1 MLFRSN
7 DTKKWIVINPA
18 NLNKANSL
26 EELGNK
32 LDIALDEMV
41 FFGDGLNDLEAIE
54 RVGDGVAMGNAL
66 QIIKDKAKHVT
77 LSNNEDGIASYILKN
92 IL

>member
-1 MLFRSN
+1 
-7 DTKKWIVINPA
+7 
-18 NLNKANSL
+18 
-26 EELGNK
+26 
-32 LDIALDEMV
+32 MV

>member
-1 MLFRSN
+1 MQDSN

-66 QIIKDKAKHVT
+66 QKKKKAKHVT